1 MYLLLLIIYSVRIW
15 SLYKGEQGRDNITAD
30 QNTAFLVP
38 EEITNLHSSSDAP
51 IKAEVVHNAVRLTM
65 FERLGIKITRYSAC
79 MLQKHSLFLRY
90 LRFNDLRY
98 STKLSII

>member
-15 SLYKGEQGRDNITAD
+15 SLYNEQQGRDNIIAD
-30 QNTAFLVP
+30 QNTAFLVT
-38 EEITNLHSSSDAP
+38 EETTNLHSSSDAP

-65 FERLGIKITRYSAC
+65 FEKLGIKIARHSAC
-79 MLQKHSLFLRY
+79 MLQKHGLFLRS